1 MFTPPFRPEASNV
14 VTGSGV
20 VYKNRVDAPI
30 AQFTSDPTPHPSLLL
45 TTQKSKR
52 EILSS
57 LVLYRESSLSK
68 SLRRRAVVALCYICK
83 GNETATQ
90 YCIKCSKPSC
100 CSLHMVARSVRTFA
114 KNCLRISHL
123 GRTAYE
129 KQRFLGCSSQMFQMQ

>member
-1 MFTPPFRPEASNV
+1 MVGEPPPHAAQSPQKTHPCKRASFVTIISTPPFRPEASNV

-68 SLRRRAVVALCYICK
+68 TPRSLNLGSFATIIAEPSSHSQIC
-83 GNETATQ
+83 N
-90 YCIKCSKPSC
+90 
-100 CSLHMVARSVRTFA
+100 SVPNR
-114 KNCLRISHL
+114 K
-123 GRTAYE
+123 
-129 KQRFLGCSSQMFQMQ
+129 